1 MKMLT
6 SKRDPTRKQPV
17 KMNHNRVFHN
27 RVFQRS
33 RNSQGTDLEE
43 TVGHQ
48 ETRLLVRAVANL
60 NVGWCALEMP
70 AEAAIHTVRLP
81 P

>member
-17 KMNHNRVFHN
+17 KMNHS

-33 RNSQGTDLEE
+33 RNSQGTDLEK
-43 TVGHQ
+43 TVGQQ
-48 ETRLLVRAVANL
+48 ETRLLVRAVSNL